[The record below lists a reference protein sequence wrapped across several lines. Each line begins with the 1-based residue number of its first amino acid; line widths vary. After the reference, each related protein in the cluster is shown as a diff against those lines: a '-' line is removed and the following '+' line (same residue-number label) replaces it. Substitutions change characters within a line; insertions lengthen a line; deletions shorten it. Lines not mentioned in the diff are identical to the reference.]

1 MLPITACIT
10 IMNKI
15 SIVVPVWN
23 EAKNVRSLVHQI
35 DDALLTNNIAYE
47 IIFVDDHSTDS
58 TRSIITTLAE
68 LYPVRLFN
76 KIGSKGKAHSLIE
89 GFTYA
94 KYDVICM
101 LDADLQYS
109 PHYIPEMLER
119 ITSGA
124 DIVVG
129 NRQKYEAGTHRKIV
143 SKTFNLFFV
152 RLLHNFNV
160 DAQSGLKLI
169 RKNVVEHIELN
180 PSSWTFD
187 LELLVKARNAGY
199 RIESHDIAFNKR
211 HAGSSKI
218 AFLKSSFE
226 IGLNALKLKV
236 SDQGMVPFSKEL
248 TKTKGQGFYVRGAE
262 FVHHTNL
269 EARES
274 AFSRMTRLQ
283 HLVLATMVSLVIAS
297 LVINWH
303 VALMAI
309 ISVLTLIYFSDL
321 LFNFFL
327 IYRSFFRE
335 PEIEMEQSEYDA
347 VKQWPTYTILCPLYK
362 EWQVLPQFTKA
373 MSALDY
379 PKDKLQV
386 MLLIEEDDE
395 ESIKRL
401 EVMKLPS
408 YFDVIIV
415 PNSFPKTKPKACNY
429 GLLHTTGE
437 YTVIYDAEDVPDPL
451 QLKKA
456 VLAFQK
462 ASKDIICIQA
472 KLNFYN
478 PTQNLLTRM
487 FTIEYSLWFNLVLS
501 GLMSIHAPIP
511 LGGTSNHF
519 RTKDL
524 KMLEKWD
531 PFNVTE
537 DADLGMRI
545 IKRGYRTA
553 LVNSYTME
561 EANSHMGSWIK
572 QRSRWI
578 KGYIQT
584 YFVHMRSPKEFFHTW
599 NSPHFL
605 IFQLVIG
612 AKILSMLVNPLMW
625 GMTIAYFVFGAYTA
639 DFIQSL
645 YIAPIF
651 YMAVFS
657 MFIGNFL
664 YMYYYMLGAAK
675 RNQWDLIPYAML
687 TPVYWLFMSVSA
699 AFALYEFIFKPHYW
713 HKTQHGLYLNGDTDE
728 LAVLNAKPNVAA
740 I

>member
-1 MLPITACIT
+1 
-10 IMNKI
+10 MNKV

-23 EAKNVRSLVHQI
+23 EAKNIRSLVRQI
-35 DDALLTNNIAYE
+35 DEVMRSNAIGYE
-47 IIFVDDHSTDS
+47 VIFIDDHSTDS
-58 TRSIITTLAE
+58 TRTVINNLKAF
-68 LYPVRLFN
+68 YPIRLFE
-76 KIGSKGKAHSLIE
+76 KVGHKGKAYSLIE
-89 GFTYA
+89 GFKHA

-109 PHYIPEMLER
+109 PKFIPDMLEK
-119 ITSGA
+119 IENGA

-129 NRQKYEAGTHRKIV
+129 NRKKYEAGLHRKFV
-143 SKTFNLFFV
+143 SKTFNFLFV
-152 RLLHNFNV
+152 RMLHGLRV
-160 DAQSGLKLI
+160 DSQAGLKVF
-169 RKNVVEHIELN
+169 RKSVVQHLELN

-187 LELLVKARNAGY
+187 LELLLKARSAGY
-199 RIESHDIAFNKR
+199 KIENHDITFNKR

-218 AFLKSSFE
+218 AFVRSSFE
-226 IGLNALKLKV
+226 IGKNAFALKL
-236 SDQGMVPFSKEL
+236 SDHGLVPFSKEL
-248 TKTKGQGFYVRGAE
+248 AKVKGQGFFVKGNE

-269 EARES
+269 EVKES
-274 AFSRMTRLQ
+274 AFSRMTRWQ
-283 HLVLATMVSLVIAS
+283 HFVLATLISLIIGAIV
-297 LVINWH
+297 VNWH
-303 VALMAI
+303 AALI
-309 ISVLTLIYFSDL
+309 GIVTVLTLIYFSDL

-335 PEIEMEQSEYDA
+335 PELDVKKHEYA
-347 VKQWPTYTILCPLYK
+347 AIKNNQWPTYTVLCPLYK

-373 MSALDY
+373 MSQLDY

-386 MLLIEEDDE
+386 MLLIEEDDT
-395 ESIKRL
+395 ESIEKL
-401 EVMKLPS
+401 GQMKLPS
-408 YFDVIIV
+408 YFDVVIV

-429 GLLHTTGE
+429 GLLHAKGE
-437 YTVIYDAEDVPDPL
+437 YTVIYDAEDIPDPL

-456 VLAFQK
+456 VLAFRK
-462 ASKDIICIQA
+462 ANRNVICIQA

-478 PTQNLLTRM
+478 PKQNILTRM

-524 KMLEKWD
+524 QMLEKWD

-553 LVNSYTME
+553 LMNSTTME
-561 EANSHMGSWIK
+561 EANSHMGNWIK
-572 QRSRWI
+572 QRSRWT

-584 YFVHMRSPKEFFHTW
+584 YFVHMRKPKEFFPTW
-599 NSPHFL
+599 YSPHFL

-625 GMTIAYFVFGAYTA
+625 AMTIAYFAFGVFTA

-645 YIAPIF
+645 YLMPIF

-657 MFIGNFL
+657 MFVGNFL

-675 RNQWDLIPYAML
+675 RNQWDLIPFAML
-687 TPVYWLFMSVSA
+687 TPVYWLFMSIA
-699 AFALYEFIFKPHYW
+699 AGFALYEFVFKPHYW
-713 HKTQHGLYLNGDTDE
+713 HKTQHGLHLNNEDE
-728 LAVLNAKPNVAA
+728 AFTVRDKTPQIAA
-740 I
+740 LPA

>member
-1 MLPITACIT
+1 
-10 IMNKI
+10 MNKI

-23 EAKNVRSLVHQI
+23 EAKNIRSLVKQI
-35 DDALLTNNIAYE
+35 DSALRTNYIEYE
-47 IIFVDDHSTDS
+47 IIFVDDHSTDT
-58 TRSIITTLAE
+58 TRMVINNIAE
-68 LYPVRLFN
+68 TYPVRLFH
-76 KIGSKGKAHSLIE
+76 KIGNKGKAYSLIE

-94 KYDVICM
+94 KYDLLCM
-101 LDADLQYS
+101 IDADLQYS
-109 PHYIPEMLER
+109 PSAIPQMIEKIEN
-119 ITSGA
+119 GA
-124 DIVVG
+124 DMVVG
-129 NRQKYEAGTHRKIV
+129 NRQKYAAGLHRKFI
-143 SKTFNLFFV
+143 SKSFNFLFV
-152 RLLHNFNV
+152 RMLHGFNI
-160 DAQSGLKLI
+160 DAQAGLKVFKKSI
-169 RKNVVEHIELN
+169 VEHIKLN

-199 RIESHDIAFNKR
+199 NIASHDITFNKR
-211 HAGSSKI
+211 HAGNSKI
-218 AFLKSSFE
+218 AMLKSSYE
-226 IGLNALKLKV
+226 IGLNALQLKIF
-236 SDQGMVPFSKEL
+236 DQGLVPFSNAIIES
-248 TKTKGQGFYVRGAE
+248 KGQGFHSRGSE

-269 EARES
+269 EIKES
-274 AFSRMTRLQ
+274 AFGRMTRLQ
-283 HLVLATMVSLVIAS
+283 QFVLATLISLTIAG
-297 LVINWH
+297 LIYNWH
-303 VALMAI
+303 AALIAI
-309 ISVLTLIYFSDL
+309 VSILTLIYFSDL

-335 PEIEMEQSEYDA
+335 PELDVQQYEYEA
-347 VKQWPTYTILCPLYK
+347 IKENQWPTYTVLCPLYK
-362 EWQVLPQFTKA
+362 EWQVMPQFTRA

-386 MLLIEEDDE
+386 MLLLEEDDQE
-395 ESIKRL
+395 TIEKLIN
-401 EVMKLPS
+401 MNLPS
-408 YFDVIIV
+408 YYKIVVV

-429 GLLHTTGE
+429 GLKYATGE
-437 YTVIYDAEDVPDPL
+437 YTVIYDAEDIPDPM

-456 VLAFQK
+456 VLAFRK
-462 ASKDIICIQA
+462 AKKDIICIQA

-487 FTIEYSLWFNLVLS
+487 FTIEYSLWFNLVLT
-501 GLMSIHAPIP
+501 GLQSIHAPIP

-524 KMLEKWD
+524 TLLEKWD

-545 IKRGYRTA
+545 MKRGYRTA
-553 LVNSYTME
+553 LMNSYTME
-561 EANSHMGSWIK
+561 EANSDPLNWLR

-584 YFVHMRSPKEFFHTW
+584 YFVHMRRPSEFFPTW

-625 GMTIAYFVFGAYTA
+625 AMTIAYFGFGAYTA

-645 YIAPIF
+645 YLAPIF
-651 YMAVFS
+651 YMAVFA

-687 TPVYWLFMSVSA
+687 TPVYWLFMSVAA
-699 AFALYEFIFKPHYW
+699 AFALWEFAFKPHYW
-713 HKTQHGLYLNGDTDE
+713 HKTQHGLHLNGDETD
-728 LAVLNAKPNVAA
+728 ADAFKVKPQIAA
-740 I
+740 LSV

>member
-1 MLPITACIT
+1 
-10 IMNKI
+10 MNKI
-15 SIVVPVWN
+15 SIIIPVWN
-23 EAKNVRSLVHQI
+23 EAKNVRTLVKQI
-35 DDALLTNNIAYE
+35 DDALRSHSIGYE
-47 IIFVDDHSTDS
+47 IIFIDDHSTDS
-58 TRSIITTLAE
+58 TKSVVKALESTYAI
-68 LYPVRLFN
+68 RLFE
-76 KIGSKGKAHSLIE
+76 KIGSKGKAYSLLQ
-89 GFTYA
+89 GFKHA
-94 KYDVICM
+94 KYDLICM

-109 PHYIPEMLER
+109 PKFIPEMMEK
-119 ITSGA
+119 IENGA

-129 NRQKYEAGTHRKIV
+129 NRRKYAAGLHRKII
-143 SKTFNLFFV
+143 SKTFNFLFV
-152 RLLHNFNV
+152 RMLHGFKV
-160 DAQSGLKLI
+160 DSQAGLKVF
-169 RKNVVEHIELN
+169 RKVVVDHLELN

-187 LELLVKARNAGY
+187 LELLIKARNAGY
-199 RIESHDIAFNKR
+199 KIENHDITFSKR
-211 HAGSSKI
+211 YAGSSKI
-218 AFLKSSFE
+218 AFVKSSYE
-226 IGLNALKLKV
+226 IGKNAVKLKM
-236 SDQGMVPFSKEL
+236 SDRGLVPFSKQQAKE
-248 TKTKGQGFYVRGAE
+248 KGQGFFVRGNE

-269 EARES
+269 EVKES
-274 AFSRMTRLQ
+274 AFSRMTRIQ
-283 HLVLATMVSLVIAS
+283 HLGLATLISFIIAA
-297 LVINWH
+297 LIWNWH
-303 VALMAI
+303 LALIAMI
-309 ISVLTLIYFSDL
+309 TILTLIYFSDL

-335 PEIEMEQSEYDA
+335 PELDVKEHEYANIKDRE
-347 VKQWPTYTILCPLYK
+347 WPTYTVLCPLYK

-373 MSALDY
+373 MSALEY
-379 PKDKLQV
+379 PKNKLQV
-386 MLLIEEDDE
+386 MLLIEEDDT
-395 ESIKRL
+395 ESIEKL
-401 EVMKLPS
+401 DIMKLPS

-429 GLLHTTGE
+429 GLLHAKGE

-451 QLKKA
+451 QLKKS
-456 VLAFQK
+456 VLAFRK
-462 ASKDIICIQA
+462 ANKNVVCIQA

-478 PTQNLLTRM
+478 PNQNILTRM

-524 KMLEKWD
+524 QLLEKWD

-553 LVNSYTME
+553 LMNSTTME
-561 EANSHMGSWIK
+561 EANSHFGNWIK
-572 QRSRWI
+572 QRSRWT

-584 YFVHMRSPKEFFHTW
+584 YFVHMRKPKEFFPTW
-599 NSPHFL
+599 YSPHFV

-625 GMTIAYFVFGAYTA
+625 GMTIAYFGFGYYTA

-645 YIAPIF
+645 YLTPIF

-675 RNQWDLIPYAML
+675 RNQWDLIPFAML
-687 TPVYWLFMSVSA
+687 TPIYWLAMSA
-699 AFALYEFIFKPHYW
+699 AAGLALWEFIFKPHYW
-713 HKTQHGLYLNGDTDE
+713 HKTQHGLHLSGTEDALFVVDKT
-728 LAVLNAKPNVAA
+728 PQIAA
-740 I
+740 LHV